1 MKKILVVTTKP
12 PFPLFSGDRLRI
24 YNISKHLSKKNKV
37 DLIYTG
43 SKEKFKK
50 KINFIDKFM
59 FIRTNII
66 KRIFYTLFFL
76 LKGKPLQVGFF
87 FSQEMKKKIYSIY
100 ENYDCIIFHLIRA
113 SEFLPKNYKGTTVLE
128 MTDLISENYL
138 QLFKKF
144 SFFNPLRYLY
154 FIEKILLKNYEKKVI
169 NYFNHKVLV
178 SKTDKKK
185 FSTKNKLK
193 NKIKIISNGTDLKKK
208 SYKFSKKNKD
218 IIFIGNINYEP
229 NKIACYEFIEKIM
242 PKLEKLGLNVNF
254 KIIGQTSS
262 TLKSRLSNYKNVNV
276 FNNVKSIESLCK
288 NAFCGISNLSVV
300 TGIQNKI
307 LEYKR
312 IGLPPNISHKCFE
325 SINAKNNYDIC
336 VYKNHDEFVKQV
348 LKLKNDKKFAKKIS
362 DNCYKKIN
370 SYYNWN
376 KSLKLYNKII

>member
-50 KINFIDKFM
+50 KINFINKLI

-154 FIEKILLKNYEKKVI
+154 FIEKILLKNYEKK
-169 NYFNHKVLV
+169 L
-178 SKTDKKK
+178 
-185 FSTKNKLK
+185 L
-193 NKIKIISNGTDLKKK
+193 IILIT
-208 SYKFSKKNKD
+208 
-218 IIFIGNINYEP
+218 
-229 NKIACYEFIEKIM
+229 
-242 PKLEKLGLNVNF
+242 
-254 KIIGQTSS
+254 
-262 TLKSRLSNYKNVNV
+262 
-276 FNNVKSIESLCK
+276 
-288 NAFCGISNLSVV
+288 
-300 TGIQNKI
+300 
-307 LEYKR
+307 
-312 IGLPPNISHKCFE
+312 
-325 SINAKNNYDIC
+325 
-336 VYKNHDEFVKQV
+336 
-348 LKLKNDKKFAKKIS
+348 
-362 DNCYKKIN
+362 
-370 SYYNWN
+370 
-376 KSLKLYNKII
+376 

>member
-50 KINFIDKFM
+50 KINFINKLI

-100 ENYDCIIFHLIRA
+100 ENYDCIIFHLVRA

-144 SFFNPLRYLY
+144 SFLKTRPVFSSMDKKKLIDFLKKENNDLEETVSRLY
-154 FIEKILLKNYEKKVI
+154 PKIIEIINFVKVQNGCFFSRITGSGSACIGIFSTNNEAISTKKLVKLKFPKYWCV
-169 NYFNHKVLV
+169 V
-178 SKTDKKK
+178 SKT
-185 FSTKNKLK
+185 
-193 NKIKIISNGTDLKKK
+193 I
-208 SYKFSKKNKD
+208 
-218 IIFIGNINYEP
+218 
-229 NKIACYEFIEKIM
+229 
-242 PKLEKLGLNVNF
+242 
-254 KIIGQTSS
+254 
-262 TLKSRLSNYKNVNV
+262 
-276 FNNVKSIESLCK
+276 
-288 NAFCGISNLSVV
+288 
-300 TGIQNKI
+300 
-307 LEYKR
+307 
-312 IGLPPNISHKCFE
+312 
-325 SINAKNNYDIC
+325 
-336 VYKNHDEFVKQV
+336 
-348 LKLKNDKKFAKKIS
+348 
-362 DNCYKKIN
+362 
-370 SYYNWN
+370 
-376 KSLKLYNKII
+376 